1 MDLHWLKP
9 LLGRPSPFTTVY
21 LDVTR
26 ADAAGE
32 AEAADRWKA
41 VRRQLERDGAPAR
54 VLDEIGDLVATPTGV
69 RGPHGRV
76 IVSDADSVVVDR
88 VLAEPPAQAHAV
100 YGPVPALLPAI
111 RAADQTVSYLLVEV
125 DRNGADLTWA
135 TGGSVR
141 TLGGPEVE
149 TVEGGHD
156 DVHKTREG
164 GLDRRSQTRAEDS
177 WQRNAEAVAAV
188 LDKRVSERN
197 PDVVVLTG
205 DGRAVGL
212 VREAV
217 AQHVTEVLVDVLGGA
232 RGDGVN
238 QDVFDGRVAEVL
250 SGFRGRR
257 RDAVL
262 DRFRQA
268 QGRGEGAVTALDDV
282 IEVLRRGQVSEL
294 VLHVDAL
301 SQGLS
306 EQELWVGDEPLQ
318 LASSADDLAAIGVS
332 DGARRLP
339 ADVALVRAA
348 IGQDAGLTFA
358 ENGSVDLVDGIGA
371 VLRWSDGSTPSEA
384 VPTQSA
390 DQARLR
396 TVV

>member
-306 EQELWVGDEPLQ
+306 ERELWVGDEPLQ

>member
-54 VLDEIGDLVATPTGV
+54 VLDEIGELVATPTGV

-76 IVSDADSVVVDR
+76 IVSDADGVVVDR

-100 YGPVPALLPAI
+100 HGPVPALLPAV

-188 LDKRVSERN
+188 LDKRVSERS

-205 DGRAVGL
+205 DGRAVGM
-212 VREAV
+212 VRDAV
-217 AQHVTEVLVDVLGGA
+217 AQHVTEVLVEVPGGA

-238 QDVFDGRVAEVL
+238 QDVFDSRVVEVL

-262 DRFRQA
+262 ARFREA
-268 QGRGEGAVTALDDV
+268 QGRGEGAVTTLDDV

-306 EQELWVGDEPLQ
+306 EQQLWVGDEPLQ
-318 LASSADDLAAIGVS
+318 LASSAADLASIGVS
-332 DGARRLP
+332 EGARQLP

>member
-1 MDLHWLKP
+1 MNLHWLKP

-41 VRRQLERDGAPAR
+41 VRRQLERDGAPAP

-100 YGPVPALLPAI
+100 FGPVPALLPVI
-111 RAADQTVSYLLVEV
+111 RAADQTVSYLLVAV

-141 TLGGPEVE
+141 TAGGPEVE

-177 WQRNAEAVAAV
+177 WQRNAEAVAHL
-188 LDKRVSERN
+188 LDKRVSERS
-197 PDVVVLTG
+197 PDVVLLTG
-205 DGRAVGL
+205 DVRAVAL

-217 AQHVTEVLVDVLGGA
+217 AQHVTESLVDVPGGA
-232 RGDGVN
+232 RGEGAN
-238 QDVFDGRVAEVL
+238 HDVFDGRVAEVL
-250 SGFRGRR
+250 TAFRHRR

-268 QGRGEGAVTALDDV
+268 QGRGGGAVTALDDV

-294 VLHVDAL
+294 VLHVDSL

-306 EQELWVGDEPLQ
+306 ERQLWVGDEPLQ
-318 LASSADDLAAIGVS
+318 LASSQGDLAAIGVA
-332 DGARRLP
+332 DGARQLP

-371 VLRWSDGSTPSEA
+371 VLRWSDGSTPSES

-390 DQARLR
+390 DQGRLR
-396 TVV
+396 SVL